1 MKFNWERDFDSV
13 AEFAKLF
20 DERDFH
26 RYTSWKYCYKVSQ
39 AVYTKYKDGKVT
51 DFDYDYLALNLG
63 FFLASWGMF
72 RNSNLFYLGYKVH
85 IEPIK
90 FLFNQSVL
98 WENSNIPGPVLE
110 TIKQGLIDKYSG
122 KCEGVELAMTDTLFT
137 KILLGLTGRVMA
149 FDRFCNTAMRKLGY
163 NAGLYGNNSGWV
175 KVQGDFT
182 KYEEAFAKYSTCL
195 QTYKPLVC
203 ENGVYVESDEECS
216 YPIAKNVDR
225 FMFEFGMLYDALEKI
240 AEPIAE
246 SKDEKK
252 GSIGIIKSCFKRGIS
267 LDNTLLQS
275 MIKDLDK
282 DGSSNLAKRVED
294 MHNSAASK

>member
-1 MKFNWERDFDSV
+1 MEFNWESDFDSV
-13 AEFAKLF
+13 AEFAKLL
-20 DERDFH
+20 DEKDYH
-26 RYTSWKYCYKVSQ
+26 RYTSWKYCYRVSQ
-39 AVYTKYKDGKVT
+39 AVYSKYKDGKIT

-98 WENSNIPGPVLE
+98 WENGNIPGPVLKA
-110 TIKQGLIDKYSG
+110 INQGLIDKYSG
-122 KCEGVELAMTDTLFT
+122 KCEGIELTMTDTLFT

-149 FDRFCNTAMRKLGY
+149 FDRFCKTAMRKLGY
-163 NAGLYGNNSGWV
+163 NAGLYGKNSGWV
-175 KVQGDFT
+175 KVQRDFL
-182 KYEEAFAKYSTCL
+182 KYEEAFAKYPTCL
-195 QTYKPLVC
+195 QKYKPLAV
-203 ENGVYVESDEECS
+203 ENGVYVESDEECL

-225 FMFEFGMLYDALEKI
+225 FMFELGMLYDALGKI
-240 AEPIAE
+240 KE
-246 SKDEKK
+246 SKDEEQESV
-252 GSIGIIKSCFKRGIS
+252 SIINSCFERGIS

-282 DGSSNLAKRVED
+282 DGSLNLAKRVED